1 MSTPQDAEHR
11 TALVEALGVLGAGP
25 EERFDRITRMT
36 HEAFGVPLTFLNLV
50 HHDLVTTQSTFGWN
64 QGSSVPASE
73 QFCATT
79 VLTPAPMVIPDTTL
93 DERFAHTAAV
103 AEHGIRFY
111 AGAPLSMDD
120 GTRVGTL
127 CIMDAQPR
135 AFSDEDLA
143 LLRDLA
149 HWAERELGH
158 ALERDR
164 LGRVRTG
171 LVPDPVAVPGLEL
184 ATVTARRPDGGGDV
198 ADWRVAAD
206 GTLAVTVGTVATG
219 GAASALLAATV
230 RGALV
235 ARVDEPLASALPGLE
250 AQVAPDLRV
259 ADAVARLVHARLDP
273 TSGHVDLVEA
283 GLGTAL
289 LVRSDGTHR
298 ALPSALPL
306 GVGGAAEEH
315 PVVALDLAVGDRLVV
330 SSDGLTTLPGFATL
344 DEVAAA
350 VAGAADTAALVDRVR
365 GLLGDEDPPTDVTL
379 VVVTRRG
386 TAEQPTA

>member
-111 AGAPLSMDD
+111 AGAPLSTDD

-135 AFSDEDLA
+135 EFSDEDLA

-164 LGRVRTG
+164 LGRVRAG
-171 LVPDPVAVPGLEL
+171 LVPDPVTVPGLEL
-184 ATVTARRPDGGGDV
+184 ATMTARRPDGGGDV

-206 GTLAVTVGTVATG
+206 GTLAVTVGTVAAG
-219 GAASALLAATV
+219 GGASALLAATV

-235 ARVDEPLASALPGLE
+235 ARVGEPLASALPGLE

-273 TSGHVDLVEA
+273 TSGHVDLVDA

-289 LVRSDGTHR
+289 LVRSDGTSR
-298 ALPSALPL
+298 QLPSALPI
-306 GVGGAAEEH
+306 GVGHAAEER
-315 PVVALDLAVGDRLVV
+315 PVVTLELAVGDRLVV
-330 SSDGLTTLPGFATL
+330 SSDGLTTVPGLADL
-344 DEVAAA
+344 DALAAA
-350 VAGAADTAALVDRVR
+350 LAGAPDAAALVDGVSE
-365 GLLGDEDPPTDVTL
+365 LLGHEDPATDVTL
-379 VVVTRRG
+379 VVVTRRAAPERTG
-386 TAEQPTA
+386 R

>member
-1 MSTPQDAEHR
+1 MNAPQDVEHR

-64 QGSSVPASE
+64 QGSSVPANE

-111 AGAPLSMDD
+111 AGAPLSMAD

-135 AFSDEDLA
+135 EFSDDDVA

-149 HWAERELGH
+149 HWAERELGY

-164 LGRVRTG
+164 LGHVRSG
-171 LVPDPVAVPGLEL
+171 LVPDPVAVPGLEV
-184 ATVTARRPDGGGDV
+184 ATVTARRPDGGGDL
-198 ADWRVAAD
+198 ADWRVTAD
-206 GTLAVTVGTVATG
+206 GTLAVTVGTVAA
-219 GAASALLAATV
+219 GAGASVLLAATV

-235 ARVDEPLASALPGLE
+235 ARVDGPLGTAVTGLE

-259 ADAVARLVHARLDP
+259 ADAVARVAHARLDP
-273 TSGHVDLVEA
+273 TTGHVDLVDA

-289 LVRSDGTHR
+289 LVRADGTIR
-298 ALPSALPL
+298 QLPSALPI
-306 GVGGAAEEH
+306 GVGAAAEER
-315 PVVALDLAVGDRLVV
+315 PVVGVDLADGDRLVV
-330 SSDGLTTLPGFATL
+330 SSDGLTALPGLATL
-344 DEVAAA
+344 EALAAVVARTPDAAA
-350 VAGAADTAALVDRVR
+350 LTEHVR
-365 GLLGDEDPPTDVTL
+365 GLLGDEEPTTDVTL

-386 TAEQPTA
+386 TAG